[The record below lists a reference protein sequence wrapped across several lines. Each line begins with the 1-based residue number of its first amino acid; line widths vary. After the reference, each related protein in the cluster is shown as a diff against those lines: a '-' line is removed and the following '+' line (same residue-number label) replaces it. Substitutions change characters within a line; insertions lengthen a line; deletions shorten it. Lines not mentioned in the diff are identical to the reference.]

1 MSFIHQLIRD
11 IEQERDAPPLAYED
25 DTPSEVLRFA
35 PKKVRIPALITQDPT
50 AHLKREVKQ
59 WQHRAEEAEARLQ
72 SLEHRIQQ
80 IADDYVYSRDHSPE

>member
-11 IEQERDAPPLAYED
+11 IEQERDAPPLAYQD

-35 PKKVRIPALITQDPT
+35 PKKVRIPAQIIDEPT

-72 SLEHRIQQ
+72 SLEDRIQQ
-80 IADDYVYSRDHSPE
+80 IADDYVYSRDQAPG